1 MNPTATGTA
10 DTGTATDGTAN
21 NGTATDGTAGGRT
34 PSGST
39 ASTGTAR
46 DAAAAELLTEP
57 LFEGDEGLLPAE
69 VRGTLVRVL
78 ATRFV
83 DGVRNPSLWNRVLR
97 HEQVLRSRL
106 HDIYL
111 DLVIDRRRQVAF
123 TVQLEL
129 DDEVPVLLRK
139 EKPLTLAAAVLLL
152 HLRQEYDRGAVEGHD
167 VVVEH
172 LELLDHL
179 EVWKD
184 VDDQN
189 PASFRKRCEAAITTV
204 REKGI
209 LVPVSDGRYRVSGV
223 IHALMTAEK
232 VDAMTAAFEELAAG
246 ATDGGAEDD
255 EAADTEA
262 ADTDDADD
270 TQDEGQ
276 DDDA

>member
-1 MNPTATGTA
+1 MNPSVTSTTAPA
-10 DTGTATDGTAN
+10 DAT
-21 NGTATDGTAGGRT
+21 
-34 PSGST
+34 ST
-39 ASTGTAR
+39 
-46 DAAAAELLTEP
+46 ELLTEA
-57 LFEGDEGLLPAE
+57 LFDGDEGLLPAE

-78 ATRFV
+78 ASRFV
-83 DGVRNPSLWNRVLR
+83 DGVRNPTLWTRVLR

-111 DLVIDRRRQVAF
+111 DLVIDRRRLVAF
-123 TVQLEL
+123 TQQLEL
-129 DDEVPVLLRK
+129 DEDVPVLLRK

-152 HLRQEYDRGAVEGHD
+152 HLRQEYDRGAVEGRD

-172 LELLDHL
+172 GELLDHL

-189 PASFRKRCEAAITTV
+189 PASFRKRCEAAITAV

-209 LVPVSDGRYRVSGV
+209 LVPVSDGRYRISGV

-246 ATDGGAEDD
+246 AGEAAGEGAGDGAERSDD
-255 EAADTEA
+255 EQD
-262 ADTDDADD
+262 
-270 TQDEGQ
+270 DEGQ
-276 DDDA
+276 DDEA

>member
-1 MNPTATGTA
+1 MNPSVTSTTSPDPATTAPAGARPA
-10 DTGTATDGTAN
+10 DTARAVDARTD
-21 NGTATDGTAGGRT
+21 
-34 PSGST
+34 T
-39 ASTGTAR
+39 AS
-46 DAAAAELLTEP
+46 AELLTEP
-57 LFEGDEGLLPAE
+57 LFDGDEGLLPAE

-78 ATRFV
+78 ASRFV
-83 DGVRNPSLWNRVLR
+83 DGVRNPTLWTRVLR

-111 DLVIDRRRQVAF
+111 DLVIDRRRLVAF
-123 TVQLEL
+123 TQQLEL
-129 DDEVPVLLRK
+129 DEDVPVLLRK

-152 HLRQEYDRGAVEGHD
+152 HLRQEYDRGAVEGRD

-172 LELLDHL
+172 GELLDHL

-189 PASFRKRCEAAITTV
+189 PASFRKRCEAAITAV

-209 LVPVSDGRYRVSGV
+209 LVPVSDGRYRISGV

-246 ATDGGAEDD
+246 AGEGTDHGPDDPGDDGADEPGDGAGDKRDGGGQD
-255 EAADTEA
+255 
-262 ADTDDADD
+262 
-270 TQDEGQ
+270 DEGQ
-276 DDDA
+276 DDEA

>member
-1 MNPTATGTA
+1 MNPTAAPGTTAAATTGPVAPAVA
-10 DTGTATDGTAN
+10 DPARR
-21 NGTATDGTAGGRT
+21 AG
-34 PSGST
+34 
-39 ASTGTAR
+39 AAR
-46 DAAAAELLTEP
+46 DEAATELLTEP
-57 LFEGDEGLLPAE
+57 LFDGDEGLLPAE

-83 DGVRNPSLWNRVLR
+83 DGVRNPSLWTRVLR

-209 LVPVSDGRYRVSGV
+209 LVPVSDGRYRISGV

-232 VDAMTAAFEELAAG
+232 VDAMTAAFEELASGAG
-246 ATDGGAEDD
+246 SAGDEDPHD
-255 EAADTEA
+255 DDPDTQG
-262 ADTDDADD
+262 D

-276 DDDA
+276 DEQA